1 MTIYWLPS
9 QLRLNLISFQSRLTD
24 NGLYLRDSSFPWHN
38 TMPTEDNR
46 NFLFSQ
52 LLLLVVLLLLS
63 LLSLLLLIL
72 LFIYSRLLFYQLSI
86 AAYES
91 PSQTQRVAF

>member
-1 MTIYWLPS
+1 
-9 QLRLNLISFQSRLTD
+9 
-24 NGLYLRDSSFPWHN
+24 
-38 TMPTEDNR
+38 MPTEDNR

-72 LFIYSRLLFYQLSI
+72 LFIYSILLFYQLSI

>member
-1 MTIYWLPS
+1 
-9 QLRLNLISFQSRLTD
+9 
-24 NGLYLRDSSFPWHN
+24 
-38 TMPTEDNR
+38 MPTEDNR

-52 LLLLVVLLLLS
+52 LLLLVLLL

-72 LFIYSRLLFYQLSI
+72 LFIYSILLFYQLSI